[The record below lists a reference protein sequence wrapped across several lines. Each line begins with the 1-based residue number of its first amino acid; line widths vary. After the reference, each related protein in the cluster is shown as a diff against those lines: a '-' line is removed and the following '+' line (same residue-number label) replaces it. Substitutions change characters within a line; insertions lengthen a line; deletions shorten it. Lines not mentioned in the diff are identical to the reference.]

1 MALSFRCVITD
12 DRGMDVL
19 MLETDLDRAH
29 AAACKLV
36 AQGHRVWRCHDRG
49 ATAFPCR
56 ALAGAR
62 PCPLDTPG
70 VDVVV
75 TVRKQHCVDPS
86 PYEDGVSCA
95 LRARVPLVVVADQGE
110 NPFDEYAEEVVADD
124 VTEACERVL
133 ARPSPVH
140 TTIATDTL
148 RSALRRRAR
157 TDSMPTATVHRT
169 AAGLQVAVDGLG
181 RLDRRTSGLVVSEVV
196 AALRAFD
203 RHAPAI
209 DVSSDRA
216 NPGSTTQF

>member
-1 MALSFRCVITD
+1 MALSSRPLD
-12 DRGMDVL
+12 AHHQSMDVL
-19 MLETDLDRAH
+19 VLETDQDRAH

-36 AQGHRVWRCHDRG
+36 AQGHHVWRCHDRG
-49 ATAFPCR
+49 AAAFPCR

-75 TVRKQHCVDPS
+75 TVRKQRGVDPS

-95 LRARVPLVVVADQGE
+95 LRARVPLVVVTDHGA
-110 NPFDEYAEEVVADD
+110 NPFDEYAEEVVAGD

-133 ARPSPVH
+133 ARPSPTH
-140 TTIATDTL
+140 TSVATDTL

-169 AAGLQVAVDGLG
+169 AAGLQVAVDGLE
-181 RLDRRTSGLVVSEVV
+181 RLDRRTAGLVVAEVG

-203 RHAPAI
+203 RDAPTI
-209 DVSSDRA
+209 DVSSPRTT
-216 NPGSTTQF
+216 GSRSST